1 MISLPTDCMRQEAG
15 MSDTR
20 TRTAAEHAIPAR
32 ALRQAWQTAV
42 VALIGLVIL
51 LGVGFAPLHALHDAA
66 HDTRH
71 SFNFP
76 CH

>member
-1 MISLPTDCMRQEAG
+1 MLSMLLHRSREATV
-15 MSDTR
+15 SDSHTSIEPAA
-20 TRTAAEHAIPAR
+20 TAAPS
-32 ALRQAWQTAV
+32 ALGKAWQTLV
-42 VALIGLVIL
+42 LALLGIFIL
-51 LGVGFAPLHALHDAA
+51 LGVGFAGLPQIHDAA

>member
-1 MISLPTDCMRQEAG
+1 MSEAPV
-15 MSDTR
+15 
-20 TRTAAEHAIPAR
+20 RTATESALPAAALAR
-32 ALRQAWQTAV
+32 AWQSGL
-42 VALIGLVIL
+42 VALIGLAIV
-51 LGVGFAPLHALHDAA
+51 LGVGFAPLHAIHDAA

>member
-1 MISLPTDCMRQEAG
+1 MIGSPASVDAPF
-15 MSDTR
+15 SD
-20 TRTAAEHAIPAR
+20 ALAR
-32 ALRQAWQTAV
+32 AWQS
-42 VALIGLVIL
+42 ALIAVLGTVIL
-51 LGVGFAPLHALHDAA
+51 LGVGFAGLPQVHDAA

>member
-1 MISLPTDCMRQEAG
+1 MIRSPTSLDASPSGALV
-15 MSDTR
+15 
-20 TRTAAEHAIPAR
+20 R
-32 ALRQAWQTAV
+32 AWRSAV
-42 VALIGLVIL
+42 LALVGVVIL
-51 LGVGFAPLHALHDAA
+51 LGVGFADLPQVHDAA